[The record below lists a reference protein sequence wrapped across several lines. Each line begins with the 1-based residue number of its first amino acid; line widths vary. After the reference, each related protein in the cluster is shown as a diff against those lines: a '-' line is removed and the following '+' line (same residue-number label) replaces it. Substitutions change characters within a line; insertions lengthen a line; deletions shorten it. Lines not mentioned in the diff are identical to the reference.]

1 MSLSQKVIF
10 VFVVFFVS
18 NVSAFAFP
26 AFLDMFRN
34 DPFRNPAR
42 DGCDTCHMSAAGGDD
57 RNEFGLAFKDAG
69 AFTPMMRAQ
78 FPDRFVYP
86 TMRVSDSLTIHFSDP
101 NKKQIVIQTGESA
114 RVLVDVDQTS
124 VDGRAASMPGVA
136 AAVAAATPGQ
146 PLPPNNLSSEDNG
159 SDVRVDDYARE
170 GAFFGMNVVNLP
182 NGKPQN
188 AGGVDF
194 WVGHRFTQPAFNRAA
209 GSLFG
214 LDSSA
219 RIGFGVR
226 VGLTDRISV
235 SAMRSNLDKTVELS
249 SMFQVSRQEGGVPV
263 TFQIRAGIEGRDNFQ
278 ERHSPYLQLVTVRT
292 FFDRLSLAFVP
303 TFAFATRNEDTFF
316 PPEFIF
322 GGEHKHTTALGLGM
336 GLRILPSTSLVAEYI
351 PRVHGFR
358 GELQDRPGVSVA
370 LQKSTFRHTF
380 EIALSTQEP
389 MTASQYSV
397 QGTDTFRIG
406 FNIYRKIR

>member
-1 MSLSQKVIF
+1 
-10 VFVVFFVS
+10 
-18 NVSAFAFP
+18 
-26 AFLDMFRN
+26 
-34 DPFRNPAR
+34 
-42 DGCDTCHMSAAGGDD
+42 
-57 RNEFGLAFKDAG
+57 
-69 AFTPMMRAQ
+69 
-78 FPDRFVYP
+78 
-86 TMRVSDSLTIHFSDP
+86 
-101 NKKQIVIQTGESA
+101 
-114 RVLVDVDQTS
+114 LVDADQIS
-124 VDGRAASMPGVA
+124 VDGRPASGPPVAPGA
-136 AAVAAATPGQ
+136 TRAVAPAAGP
-146 PLPPNNLSSEDNG
+146 SVAEER
-159 SDVRVDDYARE
+159 SDVRVDELSRE

-182 NGKPQN
+182 NGKSQN

-226 VGLTDRISV
+226 VGLTDRLSV

-249 SMFQVSRQEGGVPV
+249 SMLQVSRQGVGIPL
-263 TFQIRAGIEGRDNFQ
+263 TFQIRAGVEGRDNFQ
-278 ERHSPYLQLVTVRT
+278 ERYSPCIQLVAVRT
-292 FFDRLSLAFVP
+292 FFDRLSFAVIP
-303 TFAFATRNEDTFF
+303 SFAFATRNEDTFF
-316 PPEFIF
+316 PPEFVF
-322 GGEHKHTTALGLGM
+322 GGDHKNTTAIGLGM

-370 LQKSTFRHTF
+370 LQKATFRHTF
-380 EIALSTQEP
+380 EIALSTQEAL
-389 MTASQYSV
+389 TTSQYSV